1 MTAHGG
7 HDRPDPAQAMQAR
20 RDLDDVLRRAL
31 HAAVDPVE
39 PAGDGLTRILHRL
52 TTPSAI
58 RQATLLFTDCVDLAR
73 LITIWLEPAFTGA
86 VRLRWR
92 RHDVYRRGF
101 PHQAARAMA
110 GRGGTWLRPALA
122 VASAATIVLLA
133 VVVLGPVR
141 QIVTRTGL
149 NAGTGGNTPAHGG
162 GHSAGGGQGQSPTTN
177 LTQTGPT
184 RAGTTSA
191 QAGPTSHR
199 SSCAAAKCPASAG
212 TTTSP
217 TVTPSGSPAASPSQ
231 SPTPAAT
238 PSKSNNGHHT
248 PHPGKSKPS
257 KGGS

>member
-1 MTAHGG
+1 
-7 HDRPDPAQAMQAR
+7 MQAR

-162 GHSAGGGQGQSPTTN
+162 GHSAGGGGQGQSPTTN

-217 TVTPSGSPAASPSQ
+217 TITPSGSPAASPSQ

-238 PSKSNNGHHT
+238 PSNGNNGHHT
-248 PHPGKSKPS
+248 PHPGKSKPP

>member
-1 MTAHGG
+1 
-7 HDRPDPAQAMQAR
+7 MQAR

-58 RQATLLFTDCVDLAR
+58 RQVTLLITDCADLAR

-86 VRLRWR
+86 VRLRWP
-92 RHDVYRRGF
+92 RHSGYRRGF
-101 PHQAARAMA
+101 PHPAARAMA

-149 NAGTGGNTPAHGG
+149 NAGTGASTPAHGG
-162 GHSAGGGQGQSPTTN
+162 GHSAGGPGQSTTTN
-177 LTQTGPT
+177 LTQTSPA
-184 RAGTTSA
+184 RNGTTSA
-191 QAGPTSHR
+191 QARPTSHR

-212 TTTSP
+212 TTPSSTI
-217 TVTPSGSPAASPSQ
+217 TPSGSPAASPSQ
-231 SPTPAAT
+231 SPAPTPT
-238 PSKSNNGHHT
+238 PSKTNHGHHK
-248 PHPGKSKPS
+248 PHPSKTKTPAQPA
-257 KGGS
+257 G

>member
-1 MTAHGG
+1 
-7 HDRPDPAQAMQAR
+7 
-20 RDLDDVLRRAL
+20 
-31 HAAVDPVE
+31 
-39 PAGDGLTRILHRL
+39 
-52 TTPSAI
+52 
-58 RQATLLFTDCVDLAR
+58 
-73 LITIWLEPAFTGA
+73 
-86 VRLRWR
+86 
-92 RHDVYRRGF
+92 
-101 PHQAARAMA
+101 MA

-177 LTQTGPT
+177 LTQTGPA

-217 TVTPSGSPAASPSQ
+217 TITPSGSPAASPSQ

-238 PSKSNNGHHT
+238 PSNGNNGHHT
-248 PHPGKSKPS
+248 PHPGKSKPP